1 MSDEFSHK
9 WEKVLNKLGGDFMDS
24 SQSKSNEDLQ
34 KQILR
39 SQTVIADLE
48 KDMDNDA
55 KLAQVKEELKKIS
68 GAYRDEINL
77 ERAKSY
83 FCLWLLRSR
92 GQDTG

>member
-1 MSDEFSHK
+1 MSDDFSQK
-9 WEKVLNKLGGDFMDS
+9 WEKVLKKLGGDFMDS
-24 SQSKSNEDLQ
+24 SQSKSSEELQ

-55 KLAQVKEELKKIS
+55 KLASIKDDLKKVT

-77 ERAKSY
+77 EKAKSNY
-83 FCLWLLRSR
+83 CLWLLRTR